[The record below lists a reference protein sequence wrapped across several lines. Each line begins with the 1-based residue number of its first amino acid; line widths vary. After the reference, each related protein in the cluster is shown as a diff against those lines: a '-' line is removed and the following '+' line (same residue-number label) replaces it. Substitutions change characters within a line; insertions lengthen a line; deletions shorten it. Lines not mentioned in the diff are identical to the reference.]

1 MDKMILLQ
9 KFSDRFLIENQSII
23 KPKDRKKIVEQLALH
38 IEYIIFNIVSMMCLI
53 AILNNTSQI
62 TKKTLDV
69 GKSYVISTCKITYPS
84 KTMMGGM
91 GSATY
96 MGINEPMYTRGNIGS
111 DLLTVDFS
119 GDIARNQIGG
129 AKQSNLKTLNSAID
143 LYITSL
149 LDHHK
154 MSASKTIKSNLKTM
168 IKYHID
174 CVTDHLKINKTIN
187 YKSLINMLHSHKA
200 LKPLKQK

>member
-9 KFSDRFLIENQSII
+9 KFSDRFFIENQSII
-23 KPKDRKKIVEQLALH
+23 KQKERKKIVEQLALH

-69 GKSYVISTCKITYPS
+69 GKSYVTSTCKITYPS

-96 MGINEPMYTRGNIGS
+96 MGIAEPMYTRGNIGS
-111 DLLTVDFS
+111 DLLTVDFA
-119 GDIARNQIGG
+119 GDTARNQIGG
-129 AKQSNLKTLNSAID
+129 AKQSNLKTLTSAID
-143 LYITSL
+143 TYITFL

-174 CVTDHLKINKTIN
+174 CVIDHLKMNKTIK

-200 LKPLKQK
+200 LKPLK